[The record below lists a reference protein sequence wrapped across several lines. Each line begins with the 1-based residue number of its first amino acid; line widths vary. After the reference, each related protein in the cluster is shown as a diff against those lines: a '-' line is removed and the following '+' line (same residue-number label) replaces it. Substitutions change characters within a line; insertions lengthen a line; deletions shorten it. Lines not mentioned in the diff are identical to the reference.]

1 MSTLKEK
8 AELLLSLHSRDQ
20 LLVLPNIWNPIG
32 ARVLQQQGYPAVATA
47 SAAISA
53 ALGFEDGEAI
63 SRTTAFEVIG
73 RIAASVDVP
82 VTADIERG
90 YGESAAE
97 LEETAEMVLASGV
110 AGLNIEDS
118 LDGGAM
124 RSVEEQCRRIATI
137 REVAERTGVH
147 LVINARID
155 SFVTPLFATPDDAME
170 DALNRAKAYTAAGA
184 DCIYPLGP
192 SDEATVR
199 ALRSGIKGPL
209 NILAPPAAAP
219 LSTLQAIG
227 VNRVSFGPFIF
238 RSCLRKFSEITGQ
251 LKATGE
257 YASFSD
263 MMSRAEVAEFLKG
276 GE

>member
-8 AELLLSLHSRDQ
+8 ADLLLSLHSRNQ
-20 LLVLPNIWNPIG
+20 LLLLPNIWSPIG
-32 ARVLQQQGYPAVATA
+32 ARVLQQQGYRAVATA

-53 ALGFEDGEAI
+53 ALGYEDGETV
-63 SRTTAFEVIG
+63 SRSTAFEIIG
-73 RIAASVDVP
+73 RIAASVDIP

-90 YGESAAE
+90 YGASTAE
-97 LEETAEMVLASGV
+97 VEETAELVLASGA

-118 LDGGAM
+118 LEGGAL

-137 REVAERTGVH
+137 RDVAGRSGVH

-155 SFVTPLFATPDDAME
+155 SFVTPSFATPDDAME

-238 RSCLRKFSEITGQ
+238 RSCLRKLSEITGQ

-257 YASFSD
+257 YAAFSD